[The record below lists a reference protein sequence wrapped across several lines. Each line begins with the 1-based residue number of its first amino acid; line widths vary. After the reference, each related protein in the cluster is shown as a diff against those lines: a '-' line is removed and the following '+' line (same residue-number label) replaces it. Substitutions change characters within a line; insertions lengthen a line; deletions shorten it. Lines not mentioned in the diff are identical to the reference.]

1 MPCFTL
7 LLRLTL
13 ARVLLEI
20 KKPKNPYIVPMNK
33 SELLKELHE
42 FLNPTRIQR
51 FEEVLANRT
60 RHFTVAVE
68 NIFQSH
74 NASAVIRTCD
84 CFGIQDLHVIS
95 NSNEYKPSK
104 DVAMG
109 AEKWVDLH
117 SYYQK
122 ENNTQDC
129 IDKLRKQGYQIVA
142 TTPHSNDVM
151 LPDFDVNQKS
161 AFFFGTEISG
171 LSDLVL
177 EQADSFVRIPMYGFT
192 ESLNISVSA
201 ALALNTIKN
210 RLKSSDIDWRLS
222 DVELETIKLEWYK
235 KLVKGSDIIIQNYN
249 KNKASE
255 GVDEK

>member
-42 FLNPTRIQR
+42 FLNPSRIQR
-51 FEEVLANRT
+51 FEEVLVNRT

-74 NASAVIRTCD
+74 NASAVLRTCD
-84 CFGIQDLHVIS
+84 CFGLQDLHVIA
-95 NSNEYKPSK
+95 NENKYNLSK

-129 IDKLRKQGYQIVA
+129 IDALRKQGYQIVA

-177 EQADSFVRIPMYGFT
+177 EQADSYVRIPMYGFT
-192 ESLNISVSA
+192 ESYNISVSA
-201 ALALNTIKN
+201 ALVLHDVVT
-210 RLKSSDIDWRLS
+210 RLKKSKVNWMLSEGELQDKRIDWAVKSLKSGPQILKQLLS
-222 DVELETIKLEWYK
+222 K
-235 KLVKGSDIIIQNYN
+235 
-249 KNKASE
+249 
-255 GVDEK
+255 

>member
-60 RHFTVAVE
+60 KHFTVAVE
-68 NIFQSH
+68 NVYQSH

-84 CFGIQDLHVIS
+84 CFGIQDLNVIS

-142 TTPHSNDVM
+142 TTPHSNDIM
-151 LPDFDVNQKS
+151 LPDFDVSQKS

-192 ESLNISVSA
+192 ESYNISVSA
-201 ALALNTIKN
+201 ALVLHDVVT
-210 RLKSSDIDWRLS
+210 RLKKSDLNWMLSEGELQDKRIDWAVKSLKSGPQILKQLLS
-222 DVELETIKLEWYK
+222 K
-235 KLVKGSDIIIQNYN
+235 
-249 KNKASE
+249 
-255 GVDEK
+255 

>member
-20 KKPKNPYIVPMNK
+20 KKPKNSYIVPMNK

-42 FLNPTRIQR
+42 FLNPSRIQR

-74 NASAVIRTCD
+74 NASAVLRTCD
-84 CFGIQDLHVIS
+84 CFGLQDLHVIA
-95 NSNEYKPSK
+95 NENKYNLSK

-129 IDKLRKQGYQIVA
+129 IDALRKQGYQIVA

-151 LPDFDVNQKS
+151 LPDFDVSQKS

-177 EQADSFVRIPMYGFT
+177 EQADSYVRIPMYGFT
-192 ESLNISVSA
+192 ESYNISVSA
-201 ALALNTIKN
+201 ALVLHDVVT
-210 RLKSSDIDWRLS
+210 RLKKSEVNWMLSEGELQDKRIDWAVKSLKSGPQILKQLLS
-222 DVELETIKLEWYK
+222 K
-235 KLVKGSDIIIQNYN
+235 
-249 KNKASE
+249 
-255 GVDEK
+255 

>member
-1 MPCFTL
+1 
-7 LLRLTL
+7 
-13 ARVLLEI
+13 
-20 KKPKNPYIVPMNK
+20 
-33 SELLKELHE
+33 
-42 FLNPTRIQR
+42 
-51 FEEVLANRT
+51 
-60 RHFTVAVE
+60 VAVE

-74 NASAVIRTCD
+74 NASAVLRTCD
-84 CFGIQDLHVIS
+84 CFGLQDLHVIA
-95 NSNEYKPSK
+95 NENKYNLSK

-151 LPDFDVNQKS
+151 LPDFDVSQKS

-192 ESLNISVSA
+192 ESYNISVSA
-201 ALALNTIKN
+201 ALVLHDVVT
-210 RLKSSDIDWRLS
+210 RLKKSEVNWMLSEDELQDKRIDWAVKSLKSGPQILKQLLS
-222 DVELETIKLEWYK
+222 K
-235 KLVKGSDIIIQNYN
+235 
-249 KNKASE
+249 
-255 GVDEK
+255 

>member
-1 MPCFTL
+1 MPCFTI

-20 KKPKNPYIVPMNK
+20 KKPKNSYIVPMNK
-33 SELLKELHE
+33 RELLQELHE
-42 FLNPTRIQR
+42 FINPKRIQR

-60 RHFTVAVE
+60 KHFTVAVE
-68 NIFQSH
+68 NVYQSH

-122 ENNTQDC
+122 DNNTQDC
-129 IDKLRKQGYQIVA
+129 IDALRKQGYQIVA

-151 LPDFDVNQKS
+151 LPDFDVSQKS

-192 ESLNISVSA
+192 ESYNISVSA
-201 ALALNTIKN
+201 ALVLHDVVT
-210 RLKSSDIDWRLS
+210 RLKKSEVNWMLSEGELQDKRIDWAVKSLKSGPQILKQLLS
-222 DVELETIKLEWYK
+222 K
-235 KLVKGSDIIIQNYN
+235 
-249 KNKASE
+249 
-255 GVDEK
+255 

>member
-74 NASAVIRTCD
+74 NASAVLRTCD
-84 CFGIQDLHVIS
+84 CFGLQDLHVIA
-95 NSNEYKPSK
+95 NENKYNLSK

-129 IDKLRKQGYQIVA
+129 IDALRKQGYQIVA

-192 ESLNISVSA
+192 ESYNISVSA
-201 ALALNTIKN
+201 ALVLHDVVT
-210 RLKSSDIDWRLS
+210 RLKKSKVNWMLSEGELQDKRIDWAVKSLKSGPQILKQLLS
-222 DVELETIKLEWYK
+222 K
-235 KLVKGSDIIIQNYN
+235 
-249 KNKASE
+249 
-255 GVDEK
+255 